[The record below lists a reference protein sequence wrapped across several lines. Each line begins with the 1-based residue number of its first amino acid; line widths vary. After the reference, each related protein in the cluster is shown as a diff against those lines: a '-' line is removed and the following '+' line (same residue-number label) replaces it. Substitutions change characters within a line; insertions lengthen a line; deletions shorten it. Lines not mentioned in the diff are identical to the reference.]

1 VSIVAVLRGD
11 GAIPAPTPDAVLEPG
26 DTLVVVGTA
35 EGIKELTK
43 LLGS

>member
-1 VSIVAVLRGD
+1 MSIVAIVRGD
-11 GAIPAPTPDAVLEPG
+11 GAIPAPTPDAGLEPG

-35 EGIKELTK
+35 QGVKELSK